1 MKTENVKM
9 EQKQL
14 ASQSEM
20 FKKKKKKGEKRH
32 WMISIFEFEN
42 EDNFVTERKFSL
54 KNGWDLLTEK
64 DFYDNQT

>member
-20 FKKKKKKGEKRH
+20 FKKKKK
-32 WMISIFEFEN
+32 
-42 EDNFVTERKFSL
+42 VRKDIEGNL
-54 KNGWDLLTEK
+54 N
-64 DFYDNQT
+64 DFCI

>member
-1 MKTENVKM
+1 
-9 EQKQL
+9 
-14 ASQSEM
+14 
-20 FKKKKKKGEKRH
+20 
-32 WMISIFEFEN
+32 MISVFEFEN